1 MASPSHPPP
10 VGIFIV
16 KRRGGKKEKDRPDET
31 EGNLEVCPS
40 TDIRFG
46 GIDCPSSFSQSCQID
61 FKRKQYLANYQKAS
75 FIFFLLLYLE
85 TCLLVTTV
93 LIYWL
98 KQQKN

>member
-1 MASPSHPPP
+1 VVA
-10 VGIFIV
+10 
-16 KRRGGKKEKDRPDET
+16 KKKKTDRMRQKAT
-31 EGNLEVCPS
+31 SEVCPS
-40 TDIRFG
+40 TDVRFG